1 MPGPARKQN
10 RSDRAYAYLRA
21 AVLNGELN
29 PGYPISELEVS
40 ERLAMSRTPVREAV
54 VRLIADGLLERL
66 PGRGTFIKSLDVDE
80 IRLVYEYA
88 EGLEGMVSF
97 LVAQYRGLEA
107 GPELMACAEAM
118 DAALSA
124 AEGAEKSEEAW
135 AAADDRFHET
145 LYRYCPNPVIVAGLE
160 NVHRQVQFVRL
171 RYSAVLTDRK
181 QSSADHRAT
190 AEAIV
195 SGDRY
200 LAREVAQRHWER
212 VRTDLVAAQARIAR
226 RAASMP
232 IPAPGTDGEA
242 YRLRQPTDANGLRAE
257 P

>member
-1 MPGPARKQN
+1 MPGPARQQK

-118 DAALSA
+118 DAALST
-124 AEGAEKSEEAW
+124 AEDTESEDAW

-145 LYRYCPNPVIVAGLE
+145 LYKYCPNPVIVAGLE

-171 RYSAVLTDRK
+171 RFSALLTDRK

-195 SGDRY
+195 AGDRY

-226 RAASMP
+226 RASFMP
-232 IPAPGTDGEA
+232 SPAPRTDVETN
-242 YRLRQPTDANGLRAE
+242 RLREATDAGRAWR
-257 P
+257 

>member
-1 MPGPARKQN
+1 MPGLAREQK

-21 AVLNGELN
+21 AVLSGELN

-40 ERLAMSRTPVREAV
+40 ERLEMSRTPVREAV

-107 GPELMACAEAM
+107 GPALMECTEAM
-118 DAALSA
+118 DVALSS
-124 AEGAEKSEEAW
+124 AEGTEKNEEAW
-135 AAADDRFHET
+135 AEADDTFHET
-145 LYRYCPNPVIVAGLE
+145 LYRYCPNQVIVAGLE

-171 RYSAVLTDRK
+171 RYSAHLTDRR

-195 SGDRY
+195 AGDRY
-200 LAREVAQRHWER
+200 LAREVTQRHWER
-212 VRTDLVAAQARIAR
+212 VRTDLVAAQARVSR
-226 RAASMP
+226 RVSFMP
-232 IPAPGTDGEA
+232 NPALGTDVEG
-242 YRLRQPTDANGLRAE
+242 YQLRGATDAGRTSR
-257 P
+257 

>member
-1 MPGPARKQN
+1 MPGPARQQK

-118 DAALSA
+118 DAALGT
-124 AEGAEKSEEAW
+124 AEDTESEDAW

-145 LYRYCPNPVIVAGLE
+145 LYKYCPNPVIVAGLE

-171 RYSAVLTDRK
+171 RFSALLTDRK

-195 SGDRY
+195 AGNRY

-226 RAASMP
+226 RASFMP
-232 IPAPGTDGEA
+232 KPVPGTDVES
-242 YRLRQPTDANGLRAE
+242 YRLREATDAGPAWR
-257 P
+257 